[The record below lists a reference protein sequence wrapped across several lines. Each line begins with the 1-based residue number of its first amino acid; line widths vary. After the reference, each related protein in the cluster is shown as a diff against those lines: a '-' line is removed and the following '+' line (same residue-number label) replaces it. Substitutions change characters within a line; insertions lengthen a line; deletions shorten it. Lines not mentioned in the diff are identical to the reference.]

1 MMKRANRSDA
11 GQSFT
16 ELAILIGLVAAVV
29 VVGLS
34 LTGEGTRD
42 ALCRASG
49 AFGGKCGDL
58 FRDDFS
64 SLNNWSIQSG
74 RWQIRDGRLCIDGPG
89 RIYRPL
95 DRSDYV
101 INLDVARITQGNGY
115 GIFFRDSGDA
125 KFNGYSFQYD
135 PGYGQGAFI
144 IRKWVNGN
152 ELSTPIA
159 RVNAPAG
166 YDWYG
171 ADRQVRVEVRGDTFT
186 AYIDGQPAVQIRD
199 NSFTSG
205 GIGLRSWDNTSACF
219 DNLSVQRP

>member
-1 MMKRANRSDA
+1 MTHTYRSDA

-42 ALCRASG
+42 ALCRATS
-49 AFGGKCGDL
+49 AFGVACSDL
-58 FRDDFS
+58 LREDFAN
-64 SLNNWSIQSG
+64 LDNWTIHHG

-89 RIYRPL
+89 RIYQPL

-101 INLDVARITQGNGY
+101 ITLDFARLTQGNGY
-115 GIFFRDSGDA
+115 GIFFRDSGGA

-144 IRKWVNGN
+144 FRKWVNGN
-152 ELSTPIA
+152 ELTMPIA
-159 RVNAPAG
+159 RVDAPRG

-171 ADRQVRVEVRGDTFT
+171 ADRKVQLEVRGDTFT
-186 AYIDGQPAVQIRD
+186 AYIDGQPVAQARD
-199 NSFTSG
+199 SSFTSG
-205 GIGLRSWDNTSACF
+205 GIGLRSWDNSSACF
-219 DNLSVQRP
+219 DQLSVRRP